1 MPLCKFLRIWS
12 SFLSIL
18 LCSKYLQSNFE
29 VPGPLRSLS
38 WGLSF
43 NVIVTI
49 FLNLL
54 LDCSVKK
61 NQIENN
67 KHYYCAGWNE
77 VSRDNFQW
85 PWQNIWILRKGKKEI
100 LKMIKIRSAQKKNKQ
115 LLPYDW
121 AFMNMV
127 MLSIVLSLQILSM
140 NKDTMI
146 ILPKLGKDK
155 YCKLEGSSLY
165 IA

>member
-1 MPLCKFLRIWS
+1 M
-12 SFLSIL
+12 
-18 LCSKYLQSNFE
+18 
-29 VPGPLRSLS
+29 
-38 WGLSF
+38 
-43 NVIVTI
+43 
-49 FLNLL
+49 
-54 LDCSVKK
+54 LDCSGKK

-77 VSRDNFQW
+77 VSKDKDSYRNGRNTTSYILGPKKREEINFENDKDNISSEETEKRI
-85 PWQNIWILRKGKKEI
+85 NNCCLMTG
-100 LKMIKIRSAQKKNKQ
+100 
-115 LLPYDW
+115 
-121 AFMNMV
+121 AFMNMA